1 MTKKIKAIKML
12 KKIEKRYFL
21 ILLLPLGY
29 IINLLSR
36 SNRLATEKYYS
47 NFIYRGISWLLGKI
61 TGLLPISLVELL
73 FISLLIFVPIIF
85 VFFIIKLIKG
95 REKRLKLIV
104 KGLLNI
110 ALAISIIY
118 FSFIAMWGLNYNR
131 LTLGEIMGLEV
142 KPSSVKELR
151 DLTEDLARKVNS
163 LRPLVEENESGV
175 MVPFGGYKGGFKRY
189 KEGYKAV
196 AEYHPELGGVVSRAK
211 PILSSKLYAYTGIW
225 GIYSPFTVESNVN
238 MEIPTP
244 MFLSTM
250 MHELAH
256 QAGFAREDEANY
268 IAFITCINHP
278 DPDFQYS
285 GYLLGLNY
293 SLNALYAQDSKAYKI
308 IFEQLDKGVKLDL
321 YENNNYHDK
330 YSGKLSKATS
340 KTNDAFLKAN
350 DQEDGEKSYGRMLD
364 LMLAEY
370 RQKNNK

>member
-21 ILLLPLGY
+21 ILLFPLGY

-131 LTLGEIMGLEV
+131 LTLG
-142 KPSSVKELR
+142 R
-151 DLTEDLARKVNS
+151 
-163 LRPLVEENESGV
+163 
-175 MVPFGGYKGGFKRY
+175 
-189 KEGYKAV
+189 
-196 AEYHPELGGVVSRAK
+196 
-211 PILSSKLYAYTGIW
+211 
-225 GIYSPFTVESNVN
+225 
-238 MEIPTP
+238 
-244 MFLSTM
+244 
-250 MHELAH
+250 
-256 QAGFAREDEANY
+256 
-268 IAFITCINHP
+268 
-278 DPDFQYS
+278 
-285 GYLLGLNY
+285 
-293 SLNALYAQDSKAYKI
+293 
-308 IFEQLDKGVKLDL
+308 
-321 YENNNYHDK
+321 
-330 YSGKLSKATS
+330 
-340 KTNDAFLKAN
+340 
-350 DQEDGEKSYGRMLD
+350 
-364 LMLAEY
+364 
-370 RQKNNK
+370 